1 MENLVPKNYGEEV
14 ALFRSQLIGGLIN
27 RTMDHGELIDELR
40 KLSKVAVRPPRAKT
54 TRCFSVPTL
63 ERWYYRFKRSGLA
76 ALVPQPRSD
85 RGRAQQLSSA
95 QRILVCDIRREH
107 PGASASLILQVLEAD
122 GRIEKGLI
130 SATTLRRL
138 LAEAGL
144 DRVSLR
150 NSPGA
155 TARLRWEASHPGA
168 LWHGDVCHGPSL
180 ASGSRKLPL
189 RIHGMLD
196 DASRYVVTLEAC
208 HTEREADMLSL
219 LVATIRRHGGRPDAL
234 YLDNGATYSGEA
246 LATFC
251 ARLGMSLVHA
261 RPYDPQ
267 ARGKM
272 ERFWRTLREQLL
284 DYIDRTLPLE
294 EITRRLQF
302 WLARHYHV
310 QAHGSL
316 FGKTPEYA
324 WGQGGLTPVTEDELR
339 AALLVRER
347 RRVSKDC
354 VLSIEGRLFEIRQ
367 GFLAGRLVDVSYSLL
382 DGVSGAVVE
391 HDGRRFELAPVEPRA
406 NSNQKR
412 PPIREHEKPATPVAF
427 DPAAALIKNSD
438 DEDMP
443 F

>member
-1 MENLVPKNYGEEV
+1 MENLVPKSYGEEV
-14 ALFRSQLIGGLIN
+14 AIFRSQVIGGLVN
-27 RTMDHGELIDELR
+27 RPMDHGELIEELR
-40 KLSKVAVRPPRAKT
+40 KLSTIPLRPPRAKT

-63 ERWYYRFKRSGLA
+63 ERWYYRYKRSGLA
-76 ALVPQPRSD
+76 ALVPQPRAD
-85 RGRAQQLSSA
+85 RGRARQLSSA
-95 QRILVCDIRREH
+95 QRALVCDIRREH

-122 GRIEKGLI
+122 GRIKKGLL

-150 NSPGA
+150 NSPSA
-155 TARLRWEASHPGA
+155 TTRLRWEASHPGA

-180 ASGSRKLPL
+180 VIGGRKAPL

-196 DASRYVVTLEAC
+196 DASRYVVVLEAF

-219 LVATIRRHGGRPDAL
+219 LVATIRRLGGRPDAL

-272 ERFWRTLREQLL
+272 ERLWRTLREQLL
-284 DYIDRTLPLE
+284 DYLDRTLPLE
-294 EITRRLQF
+294 EILRRLRA
-302 WLARHYHV
+302 WLARHYHL
-310 QAHGSL
+310 QPHGSL
-316 FGKTPEYA
+316 FGKTPEDA
-324 WGQGGLTPVTEDELR
+324 WSQRSLTPVTEDELR

-354 VLSIEGRLFEIRQ
+354 VLSIEGRLFEVRQ

-382 DGVSGAVVE
+382 DGISGAVIE
-391 HDGRRFELAPVEPRA
+391 HDGRRFDLAPVEPRA
-406 NSNQKR
+406 NSGQRR
-412 PPIREHEKPATPVAF
+412 PPIREHEKPATPIVF
-427 DPAAALIKNSD
+427 DPAAALLLPKS
-438 DEDMP
+438 DEDLP